1 MKPEHGSIRLSR
13 SSSHLIGRRPIFPG
27 STLLVVA
34 ALALAVCACS
44 TGTGAATAKPEMPGF
59 GPASWQGP
67 TADRMNQQAE
77 GPMTPAL
84 KGLQGQAPLAYI
96 ARVPARASADEPA
109 YELAVFDDGTFV
121 YEGHRCVKVG
131 GVVLTRVGRDALT
144 NLQDV
149 LAKLCTGLD
158 EANNDDELCADA
170 ATLHVACSNGERM
183 QSGSDHCHKRNQAQ
197 GQRID
202 ELVSAI
208 GERLDLASWVGEPTR
223 RQACTPG
230 ARDLSPH
237 ELARTIRPDLADVV
251 HAGR

>member
-1 MKPEHGSIRLSR
+1 M
-13 SSSHLIGRRPIFPG
+13 
-27 STLLVVA
+27 VVA
-34 ALALAVCACS
+34 ALTLAVCACS
-44 TGTGAATAKPEMPGF
+44 TSTGAATPKPELPSL

-77 GPMTPAL
+77 GPTTPAL

-96 ARVPARASADEPA
+96 ARVPARDAGDEPA

-131 GVVLTRVGRDALT
+131 GVVLTRVGPDALT
-144 NLQDV
+144 HLQDT

-170 ATLHVACSNGERM
+170 TTLHVACSNGERM
-183 QSGSDHCHKRNQAQ
+183 QSGSDHCRTRNQAQ
-197 GQRID
+197 AQHID
-202 ELVSAI
+202 ELVAAL

-251 HAGR
+251 HAAR